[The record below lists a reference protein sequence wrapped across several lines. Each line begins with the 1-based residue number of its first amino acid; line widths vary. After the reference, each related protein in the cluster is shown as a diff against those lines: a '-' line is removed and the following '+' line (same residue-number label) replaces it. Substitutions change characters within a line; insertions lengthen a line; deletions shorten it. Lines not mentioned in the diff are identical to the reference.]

1 METRF
6 RRVSTNKRN
15 PINPMG
21 ERIRAVDLYRSL
33 LESVKRGVERQE
45 KKDREEG
52 EEKLI
57 LTLRRRRE
65 EEGRQ
70 ARLSRADD
78 PPLPVAEVKVF
89 PAMTGPSL
97 HPTFLDR
104 TEPVFYDKTARI
116 QFI

>member
-1 METRF
+1 
-6 RRVSTNKRN
+6 
-15 PINPMG
+15 MG

-45 KKDREEG
+45 KKDREGEEG

-65 EEGRQ
+65 EEGRKV
-70 ARLSRADD
+70 RVSRADD